1 MNTGP
6 FSLAVLTVG
15 AQQTYRTM
23 KNHPRTPVTEKP
35 EPSLGE
41 GLGKQFRHYQI
52 HFVSEVTA
60 QTRGGPGSLSESDG
74 LRQDLGLPWALTAVV
89 VVVGSGKLH
98 LSPVK
103 RQAPVCQGQRDRAR
117 ISPGAPP
124 SSPWEE
130 HNGRAAARS
139 EPLRP
144 PCLWHRPLL
153 AYVLNQRARCLTSPA
168 WGSSAVTKH
177 SLRQSCSLSSHALPR
192 G

>member
-60 QTRGGPGSLSESDG
+60 QTRGGPGSLSKSDG

-98 LSPVK
+98 LSPPSSRRCSPLAVL
-103 RQAPVCQGQRDRAR
+103 PPPLPPGLLNPGLQRAYNSDWDREIRGPFR
-117 ISPGAPP
+117 ISFRF
-124 SSPWEE
+124 SSFF
-130 HNGRAAARS
+130 RRF
-139 EPLRP
+139 
-144 PCLWHRPLL
+144 
-153 AYVLNQRARCLTSPA
+153 
-168 WGSSAVTKH
+168 SS
-177 SLRQSCSLSSHALPR
+177 SLRAFWR
-192 G
+192 GSVLEMNSV